1 MRIIDVA
8 SLMRMCE
15 KPRSTVSIAKTEIT
29 EDVARVDRKKKKK
42 NVDWNTCNEKWRLK
56 MNNDCKKKTVI
67 ASRVK
72 ENKSKARMIHVN
84 L

>member
-1 MRIIDVA
+1 MHLSKMRIIDVA

-42 NVDWNTCNEKWRLK
+42 NVD
-56 MNNDCKKKTVI
+56 
-67 ASRVK
+67 
-72 ENKSKARMIHVN
+72 
-84 L
+84 